1 MINNKVING
10 DFKYSHIDII
20 TLIDNKI
27 TDLLLNTSKIK
38 SLDSDINTL
47 ENITLSLEQI
57 IDYIKE
63 IGIIIK
69 D

>member
-1 MINNKVING
+1 MNNNVIKTN
-10 DFKYSHIDII
+10 FKYSHIDIV
-20 TLIDNKI
+20 TLVDNKI
-27 TDLLLNTSKIK
+27 TTFLLNTSKVG

-57 IDYIKE
+57 LDYIKE